1 VAKAVTSAARR
12 SRPSSAERRQATALR
27 RAERQKA
34 TRRKL
39 IEAAARVIGRY
50 GFGGCS
56 IGRVT
61 SRARVAHG
69 TFYLYFQ
76 SQQDMFDLVLPTLG
90 GEMLDSIAEAV
101 GRTADPLE
109 VERLGFTANVN
120 YIVQNPYMNRV
131 TFEAQLFTPKV
142 YASYI
147 DGIIDRYVR
156 SFRRTIRGGRWAEAS
171 DVELRQI
178 ARMIVS
184 ARESVLL
191 QLTPQ
196 NLKTP
201 GFVDDMIATY
211 LDFVKRGL
219 DL

>member
-1 VAKAVTSAARR
+1 VKTNATAAARR
-12 SRPSSAERRQATALR
+12 RRATSAERRQATALR

-76 SQQDMFDLVLPTLG
+76 SQQDMFDLILPTLG
-90 GEMLDSIAEAV
+90 AEMLDSIAEAV
-101 GRTADPLE
+101 GRSTDPLE

-120 YIVQNPYMNRV
+120 YIVENPYMNRV
-131 TFEAQLFTPKV
+131 NFEAQLFTPKV
-142 YASYI
+142 YAAYI
-147 DGIIDRYVR
+147 EGIIERYVR
-156 SFRRTIRGGRWAEAS
+156 SFRRTLRTGRWAEAS
-171 DVELRQI
+171 EAELRQI

-196 NLKTP
+196 NLKLP
-201 GFVDDMIATY
+201 GFADQMIETY
-211 LDFVKRGL
+211 LVFVRGGL
-219 DL
+219 DI